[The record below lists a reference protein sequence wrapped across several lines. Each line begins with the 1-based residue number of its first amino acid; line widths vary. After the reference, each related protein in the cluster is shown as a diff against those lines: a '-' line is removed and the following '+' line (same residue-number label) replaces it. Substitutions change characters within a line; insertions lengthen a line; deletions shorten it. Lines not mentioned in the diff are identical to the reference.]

1 MAMAN
6 INKCLNSR
14 KSFVA
19 REISNMLEDLGELVR
34 INTVFDPVTA
44 ADGAPFGEGPAEGLA
59 AFLAMAEAAGMKAKN
74 YDGYAGEITL
84 CNADDY
90 DKMDTD
96 EMDMVGIL
104 GHIDVVD
111 AASDWNTPPFEA
123 VIENGKVYGRGTS
136 DDKGPLV
143 SSLYAMK
150 YISENN
156 LLPAGSCIRL
166 IVGSDEEEGLQCIE
180 YYNKHALRMPNRSFV
195 PDGYFPLVNCEK
207 GLIDFDLTFA
217 VTPCQSAEARI
228 TALSGGSG
236 RNIVAG
242 NAACTIE
249 FSNAN
254 RAEILGKLNSQP
266 ALTIEETLEGC
277 ISKASGVS
285 THAMSPEKGENAIS
299 KLIHA
304 LKSSGVTFDCQDFI
318 DAYDE
323 LIGLGY
329 NGERLGINYTDE
341 LSGELTFNVGTI
353 SFDRS
358 VASSSSSDR
367 SNTMSPTIN
376 LACNMR
382 YPVSY
387 TKEAILENMV
397 GKLEEAGFTYTETLE
412 LPSLFIDR
420 NDSLIEKLMEAYQE
434 ITGDTEHEAFS
445 IGGATY
451 ARSIPNAVSF
461 GPLFPYETELAHESN
476 ECLAIE
482 SLEKMTEIYILA
494 LEKLLTQN

>member
-1 MAMAN
+1 MDMTN
-6 INKCLNSR
+6 TNRCTNLR
-14 KSFVA
+14 KAFVT
-19 REISNMLEDLGELVR
+19 REISNMLDDLSKLVK
-34 INTVFDPVTA
+34 INTVFDPATA
-44 ADGAPFGEGPAEGLA
+44 TDGAPFGKGPADGLVT
-59 AFLAMAEAAGMKAKN
+59 FLSMAEDAGMKVKN

-90 DKMDTD
+90 GKMDTD

-104 GHIDVVD
+104 GHIDVVG

-123 VIENGKVYGRGTS
+123 VIEDGKVYGRGTS

-156 LLPAGSCIRL
+156 LLPTGSCIRM

-180 YYNKHALRMPNRSFV
+180 YYNKHALRMPNHSFV

-217 VTPCQSAEARI
+217 VTPCQSAKARI

-254 RAEILGKLNSQP
+254 RAEILDKLSSQP
-266 ALTIEETLEGC
+266 ALATEATESGCTI
-277 ISKASGVS
+277 KASGIA
-285 THAMSPEKGENAIS
+285 THAMSPEKGDNAIS
-299 KLIHA
+299 KLIHV
-304 LKSSGVTFDCQDFI
+304 LKVSGVTFDCQGFI

-323 LIGLGY
+323 LIGLSY
-329 NGERLGINYTDE
+329 NGEKLGINYTDE

-358 VASSSSSDR
+358 VASSSSSDG
-367 SNTMSPTIN
+367 SDTTKPTITI
-376 LACNMR
+376 ACNMR

-387 TKEAILENMV
+387 TKENIVGKML
-397 GKLEEAGFTYTETLE
+397 GKLENAGFTYTETLE

-420 NDSLIEKLMEAYQE
+420 NDPLIEKLMEAYRE

-494 LEKLLTQN
+494 LEKLLSQN

>member
-84 CNADDY
+84 CNVDDY

-156 LLPAGSCIRL
+156 LLPEAP
-166 IVGSDEEEGLQCIE
+166 
-180 YYNKHALRMPNRSFV
+180 AFV
-195 PDGYFPLVNCEK
+195 
-207 GLIDFDLTFA
+207 
-217 VTPCQSAEARI
+217 
-228 TALSGGSG
+228 
-236 RNIVAG
+236 
-242 NAACTIE
+242 
-249 FSNAN
+249 
-254 RAEILGKLNSQP
+254 
-266 ALTIEETLEGC
+266 
-277 ISKASGVS
+277 
-285 THAMSPEKGENAIS
+285 
-299 KLIHA
+299 
-304 LKSSGVTFDCQDFI
+304 
-318 DAYDE
+318 
-323 LIGLGY
+323 
-329 NGERLGINYTDE
+329 
-341 LSGELTFNVGTI
+341 
-353 SFDRS
+353 
-358 VASSSSSDR
+358 
-367 SNTMSPTIN
+367 
-376 LACNMR
+376 
-382 YPVSY
+382 
-387 TKEAILENMV
+387 
-397 GKLEEAGFTYTETLE
+397 
-412 LPSLFIDR
+412 
-420 NDSLIEKLMEAYQE
+420 
-434 ITGDTEHEAFS
+434 
-445 IGGATY
+445 
-451 ARSIPNAVSF
+451 
-461 GPLFPYETELAHESN
+461 
-476 ECLAIE
+476 
-482 SLEKMTEIYILA
+482 
-494 LEKLLTQN
+494 